1 KLIMQ
6 KITFY
11 KIFKTSFPLITTNI
25 FIVSVFY
32 YWFRDDLDFSEDST
46 FLLSLLILITI
57 LLLPQLILILNH
69 WNVNKDTQLTIY
81 QNYIVLSINN
91 KQIILNEDTLKSW
104 ELVGTSSKLINSS
117 IKFSLLDDLFYLK
130 IELKEANK
138 EIVLTS
144 LLYSKIDT
152 MFQQLFPNKRVEN
165 RRKFYPLIK

>member
-1 KLIMQ
+1 SYLI
-6 KITFY
+6 IRRRPPRSTL
-11 KIFKTSFPLITTNI
+11 FPYTTL
-25 FIVSVFY
+25 
-32 YWFRDDLDFSEDST
+32 FRS
-46 FLLSLLILITI
+46 
-57 LLLPQLILILNH
+57 
-69 WNVNKDTQLTIY
+69 
-81 QNYIVLSINN
+81 
-91 KQIILNEDTLKSW
+91 NEDTLKSW